1 MFEPP
6 LDLKGARILLVN
18 DDGIRAPGLKALE
31 QIAKSFLKDVRG
43 FAPEEE
49 QNGAGHSLSLYN
61 NFLVSRI
68 SARRFAVDGSPTDC
82 VMIALTEYMSDK
94 RPDLVLSGVNRGQNL
109 GDDVTYSGTVA
120 GALEATLLGIP
131 VIVMSQ
137 QVSEEKVQFKT
148 AETLAPSTKKKLL
161 REKWLADAF
170 INVNFP
176 DVPAKAVSG
185 VSIVPEERWKS
196 EYNSHKIPD
205 PRRQDQC
212 YIIGKAIEG
221 RHVVRKDTDYKAIER
236 GEISITPLHCDL
248 THRCLKISGK
258 YSYDTFDTKD
268 KTDSRSSASRLQIP
282 IFYQLSSVCRGRFR
296 SGCISRSM

>member
-31 QIAKSFLKDVRG
+31 RIAKSFSKDVWV

-49 QNGAGHSLSLYN
+49 QSGAGHSLSLYKPVR
-61 NFLVSRI
+61 VSRI
-68 SARRFAVDGSPTDC
+68 STRRFAVGGSPTDC
-82 VMIALTEYMSDK
+82 VMMALTEYMSDK

-131 VIVMSQ
+131 AIAMSQ
-137 QVSEEKVQFKT
+137 QVSGVKVQFKT
-148 AETLAPSTKKKLL
+148 AETLAPSVIKKLL
-161 REKWLADAF
+161 REKWPADVF
-170 INVNFP
+170 MNVNFP

-185 VSIVPEERWKS
+185 VSIVPQGRRKS
-196 EYNSHKIPD
+196 GYNLHEMPD
-205 PRRQDQC
+205 PRRQDQF
-212 YIIGKAIEG
+212 YIIGNAIEG
-221 RHVVRKDTDYKAIER
+221 QHVGRKDTDYKAIER

-248 THRCLKISGK
+248 THYGAL
-258 YSYDTFDTKD
+258 
-268 KTDSRSSASRLQIP
+268 RS
-282 IFYQLSSVCRGRFR
+282 LSKSFG
-296 SGCISRSM
+296 